1 MKKTTLWRNNAA
13 PAGPSDKS
21 SSGST
26 ASGSS
31 KTGTTPVAAATAS
44 AKPVAPKTKSSSG
57 SNPSTAAPHSTNRGS
72 LNNNQEKRR
81 SISNAPTDGEDKLPP
96 GWTRKESKSQKGR
109 YYYISPAGKTQWVP
123 PPSAKTPSAKI
134 KKTYN
139 WLSEVEI
146 CFQEGRLG
154 VSLREVHQMETILYP
169 QFQAEVDDLPK
180 VNGKAGPAEL
190 HNWSVKANKR
200 LTIGMR
206 VISIEDASLVGF
218 TYKEVVAKLK
228 TASRPVRIKF
238 ADVQK
243 GTVEENGGRKSD
255 GDSAKNSTATDLA
268 GPGYGHST
276 AYMQQKQEYTRV
288 LVTGE
293 LYTEMW
299 TIENKKLLRS
309 LTRMQHK
316 WNTVSSEFDI
326 LNARR
331 MELRK
336 ENDEMKSDKEKY
348 EKMLKNLKLQ
358 ATHAME
364 NPELVRA
371 NELAKRNTELS
382 DDISKMSSG
391 NKRLR
396 KERDALQAQLD
407 ELEKQLVKVEQKDK
421 AEEEDRVPEED
432 IFGIEPTA
440 PPKEQLSAL
449 KKKRRGLEDEVNKE
463 QRKANKVQKE
473 MEQLTKHYA
482 SLENEES
489 GHISSTSSPSS
500 HHPPKDDKDKNAS
513 TPSGQ
518 HDTTSS
524 GGNGVTKPKSEFAD
538 LEAKILELRKKQ
550 RSVVDTLSKAA
561 QSGDHKLAKE
571 CQRRRQKIKE
581 ELKDAQDEL
590 YRVKNHGKQEASSA
604 RGERSRKEKTSVEAV
619 TVPSRQHSPSSKKS
633 KQLGSISKGKLSPS
647 TPDASADTPSTTGS
661 SRAGKMPMLSGF
673 LEKGPTEWADRGL
686 ISGMKTMRGAR
697 ERWCVITAD
706 GFLKYYKRRGD
717 SVVRGE
723 INLAEKSFEVL
734 ADDLA
739 HGKEFVLSTDEQQ
752 SHFFTKNAQELNNWV
767 KTLRAANAYLL
778 NAAAPPLPPPRAARG
793 TGDKQVSAR
802 HETKQTQEFN
812 LDGLEDSLPEEDE
825 QFYGRA
831 TLGF

>member
-1 MKKTTLWRNNAA
+1 MKKNTLWRSNSTM
-13 PAGPSDKS
+13 PASDKGG
-21 SSGST
+21 GST
-26 ASGSS
+26 S
-31 KTGTTPVAAATAS
+31 TTTATTTADS
-44 AKPVAPKTKSSSG
+44 T
-57 SNPSTAAPHSTNRGS
+57 STATSLNSSRGS
-72 LNNNQEKRR
+72 RGSRTSRR
-81 SISNAPTDGEDKLPP
+81 STGSATPEGDDKLPP

-109 YYYISPAGKTQWVP
+109 YYFISPAGKTQWVP
-123 PPSAKTPSAKI
+123 PPSKSASAKV
-134 KKTYN
+134 KKTFN
-139 WLSEVEI
+139 WMSEVEI

-154 VSLREVHQMETILYP
+154 VSLREVHQMETILYA

-180 VNGKAGPAEL
+180 INGKAGPAEL
-190 HNWSVKANKR
+190 HNWSVKPHKR

-206 VISIEDASLVGF
+206 VIAIEDTSLAGL

-228 TASRPVRIKF
+228 SASRPVRIKF
-238 ADVQK
+238 ADVHK
-243 GTVEENGGRKSD
+243 GTAEENGGRKSD
-255 GDSAKNSTATDLA
+255 GDKAANGAGAEPGSA
-268 GPGYGHST
+268 GYAQSS
-276 AYMQQKQEYTRV
+276 AYMLQKQEYTRV

-293 LYTEMW
+293 LHTEMW
-299 TIENKKLLRS
+299 TIENKKMLRS
-309 LTRMQHK
+309 LTRTQHK
-316 WNTVSSEFDI
+316 WSTVSSEFDL

-336 ENDEMKSDKEKY
+336 ENEALKNDKEKY
-348 EKMLKNLKLQ
+348 EVMMKNLKLQ
-358 ATHAME
+358 ATYAME

-371 NELAKRNTELS
+371 NELAKRNTELN
-382 DDISKMSSG
+382 DDISKMSAG

-396 KERDALQAQLD
+396 KERDALQTQLD
-407 ELEKQLVKVEQKDK
+407 ELEKQLAKVEQEAKD
-421 AEEEDRVPEED
+421 EDEDRVPED

-440 PPKEQLSAL
+440 PPREQLSAL
-449 KKKRRGLEDEVNKE
+449 KKKRRGLEDELNKE

-482 SLENEES
+482 SLGNEEPALS
-489 GHISSTSSPSS
+489 SSTSSSSSSS
-500 HHPPKDDKDKNAS
+500 HRQSDDKEKNS
-513 TPSGQ
+513 LS
-518 HDTTSS
+518 SS
-524 GGNGVTKPKSEFAD
+524 GVHEKSSSSSNGASKPKSEFAE

-581 ELKDAQDEL
+581 ELKEAQDEL
-590 YRVKNHGKQEASSA
+590 HRLKTQGKSGTSSSRTESGRNQKAST
-604 RGERSRKEKTSVEAV
+604 ETSTES
-619 TVPSRQHSPSSKKS
+619 SRQHSSLPKKS
-633 KQLGSISKGKLSPS
+633 RRSGSISKDNSSPS
-647 TPDASADTPSTTGS
+647 TPDTSVGTTSTTGS

-673 LEKGPTEWADRGL
+673 LDKGPTEWADRGI

-723 INLAEKSFEVL
+723 INLADKSFEVVCE
-734 ADDLA
+734 DVRY
-739 HGKEFVLSTDEQQ
+739 GREFVLSTDEQQ
-752 SHFFTKNAQELNNWV
+752 SHFFTQSPQELNNWV
-767 KTLRAANAYLL
+767 KTLRATNAYLL
-778 NAAAPPLPPPRAARG
+778 NAAAPPLPPPRPTRGDPDKRAIARS
-793 TGDKQVSAR
+793 DSKQA
-802 HETKQTQEFN
+802 KEFN

>member
-1 MKKTTLWRNNAA
+1 M
-13 PAGPSDKS
+13 
-21 SSGST
+21 
-26 ASGSS
+26 
-31 KTGTTPVAAATAS
+31 
-44 AKPVAPKTKSSSG
+44 
-57 SNPSTAAPHSTNRGS
+57 
-72 LNNNQEKRR
+72 
-81 SISNAPTDGEDKLPP
+81 PP

-109 YYYISPAGKTQWVP
+109 YYFISPAGKTQWVP
-123 PPSAKTPSAKI
+123 PLMKMSSAKI
-134 KKTYN
+134 KKSFN

-180 VNGKAGPAEL
+180 INGKAGPAEL
-190 HNWSVKANKR
+190 HNWSVKPHKR

-206 VISIEDASLVGF
+206 VISIEDTSLAGL

-228 TASRPVRIKF
+228 SASRPVRIKF
-238 ADVQK
+238 ADVHK

-255 GDSAKNSTATDLA
+255 PDKAANGASADLA
-268 GPGYGHST
+268 ESGYGHSS
-276 AYMQQKQEYTRV
+276 AYMQQKQEFTRV

-293 LYTEMW
+293 LHTEMW

-316 WNTVSSEFDI
+316 WSTVSSEFDL
-326 LNARR
+326 LNTRR
-331 MELRK
+331 LELRK
-336 ENDEMKSDKEKY
+336 ENEALKLDKDKY
-348 EKMLKNLKLQ
+348 ETMMQNLKLQ
-358 ATHAME
+358 ASYAME

-371 NELAKRNTELS
+371 NELAKRNTELH

-396 KERDALQAQLD
+396 KERDTLQAQLD
-407 ELEKQLVKVEQKDK
+407 DLEKQLAKVDKSKD
-421 AEEEDRVPEED
+421 EEEDRVPEED

-449 KKKRRGLEDEVNKE
+449 KKKRRGLEDELSKE

-473 MEQLTKHYA
+473 MEQLIKHYS
-482 SLENEES
+482 SLGNEETGLS
-489 GHISSTSSPSS
+489 SSTSSSS
-500 HHPPKDDKDKNAS
+500 SRQSQNDDKDK
-513 TPSGQ
+513 SGLSSSG
-518 HDTTSS
+518 HEKTTSS
-524 GGNGVTKPKSEFAD
+524 SSNGPSKPKSEFAD
-538 LEAKILELRKKQ
+538 LEAKILDLRKKQ
-550 RSVVDTLSKAA
+550 RSVVETLSKAA

-571 CQRRRQKIKE
+571 CQRKRQKIKE
-581 ELKDAQDEL
+581 ELKTAQDEL
-590 YRVKNHGKQEASSA
+590 YRLKTKGKPGAPPVPTESA
-604 RGERSRKEKTSVEAV
+604 RKEPTAESSRPRSS
-619 TVPSRQHSPSSKKS
+619 SSSKKS
-633 KQLGSISKGKLSPS
+633 KRSGSDNSSPN
-647 TPDASADTPSTTGS
+647 TSADTTAAAGS
-661 SRAGKMPMLSGF
+661 SRGKMPMLSGF
-673 LEKGPTEWADRGL
+673 LDKGPTEWADRGL

-723 INLAEKSFEVL
+723 INLAEKSFEVVCE
-734 ADDLA
+734 DLR

-752 SHFFTKNAQELNNWV
+752 SHFFTKSPQELNNWV

-778 NAAAPPLPPPRAARG
+778 NAAAPPLPPPRSTRSGGDRALARE
-793 TGDKQVSAR
+793 DSKKA
-802 HETKQTQEFN
+802 KEFN
-812 LDGLEDSLPEEDE
+812 LDGLEDALPEEDE

>member
-1 MKKTTLWRNNAA
+1 MSAGDKGGSSTTTSTATTGKTAKTAN
-13 PAGPSDKS
+13 
-21 SSGST
+21 SSGN
-26 ASGSS
+26 SS
-31 KTGTTPVAAATAS
+31 NATPLN
-44 AKPVAPKTKSSSG
+44 SS
-57 SNPSTAAPHSTNRGS
+57 RGS
-72 LNNNQEKRR
+72 RGSRGSRR
-81 SISNAPTDGEDKLPP
+81 STGSATPEGEDKLPP

-109 YYYISPAGKTQWVP
+109 YYFISPAGKTQWVP
-123 PPSAKTPSAKI
+123 PPMKTSSAKA
-134 KKTYN
+134 KKTFN
-139 WLSEVEI
+139 WTSEVEI

-180 VNGKAGPAEL
+180 ISGKAGPAEL
-190 HNWSVKANKR
+190 HNWSVKPHKR

-206 VISIEDASLVGF
+206 VISIEDTSLAGL

-228 TASRPVRIKF
+228 SASRPVRIKF
-238 ADVQK
+238 ADVHK

-255 GDSAKNSTATDLA
+255 GETASNGAAGDLA
-268 GPGYGHST
+268 ASGIGHST

-293 LYTEMW
+293 LHTEMW

-309 LTRMQHK
+309 LTCMQHK
-316 WNTVSSEFDI
+316 WSTVSSEFDV
-326 LNARR
+326 LNAKR

-336 ENDEMKSDKEKY
+336 ENENLKNDKDKY
-348 EKMLKNLKLQ
+348 DVMMKNLKLQ
-358 ATHAME
+358 ATYAME

-371 NELAKRNTELS
+371 NELAKRNTELN

-407 ELEKQLVKVEQKDK
+407 ELEKQLAKVEQKDK
-421 AEEEDRVPEED
+421 DEEEDRVPEED

-449 KKKRRGLEDEVNKE
+449 KKKRRGLEDELNKE

-482 SLENEES
+482 SLGNEETGLS
-489 GHISSTSSPSS
+489 SSTSSSSSS
-500 HHPPKDDKDKNAS
+500 HQSQADDKDKSALSAS
-513 TPSGQ
+513 GN
-518 HDTTSS
+518 HEKSS
-524 GGNGVTKPKSEFAD
+524 TGASKPKSEFAD

-590 YRVKNHGKQEASSA
+590 HRLKTQGKSA
-604 RGERSRKEKTSVEAV
+604 PPPSRTDSSRKHKPV
-619 TVPSRQHSPSSKKS
+619 TGSPNEPSHHGSSSSKKS
-633 KQLGSISKGKLSPS
+633 RRSGSISKDNSSPS
-647 TPDASADTPSTTGS
+647 TPDTGTDTAATPGS
-661 SRAGKMPMLSGF
+661 SRGKMPMLSGF
-673 LEKGPTEWADRGL
+673 LDKGPTEWADRGL

-723 INLAEKSFEVL
+723 INLAEKNFEVVCE
-734 ADDLA
+734 DLR

-752 SHFFTKNAQELNNWV
+752 SHFFTNSSQELNNWV

-778 NAAAPPLPPPRAARG
+778 NAAAPPLPPPRSTRG
-793 TGDKQVSAR
+793 DPDKHALIRSDS
-802 HETKQTQEFN
+802 KQAKEFN

>member
-1 MKKTTLWRNNAA
+1 MSN
-13 PAGPSDKS
+13 SDKGGSTTTTTTSTTATKPVKTANS
-21 SSGST
+21 SSN
-26 ASGSS
+26 SS
-31 KTGTTPVAAATAS
+31 NATS
-44 AKPVAPKTKSSSG
+44 LNSS
-57 SNPSTAAPHSTNRGS
+57 RGS
-72 LNNNQEKRR
+72 RGSRGSRR
-81 SISNAPTDGEDKLPP
+81 STGSATPEGDDKLPP

-109 YYYISPAGKTQWVP
+109 YYFISPAGKTQWVP
-123 PPSAKTPSAKI
+123 PPMKTSSAKI

-139 WLSEVEI
+139 WMNEVEI
-146 CFQEGRLG
+146 QFQEGRLG

-180 VNGKAGPAEL
+180 INGKAGPAEL
-190 HNWSVKANKR
+190 HNWSVKPHKR

-206 VISIEDASLVGF
+206 VISIEDTSLAGL
-218 TYKEVVAKLK
+218 TYKEVVGKLK
-228 TASRPVRIKF
+228 SASRPVRIKF
-238 ADVQK
+238 ADVHK

-255 GDSAKNSTATDLA
+255 GEKANNASNDMASS
-268 GPGYGHST
+268 GYGHST

-293 LYTEMW
+293 LHTEMW

-316 WNTVSSEFDI
+316 WSTVSSEFDI
-326 LNARR
+326 LNAKR

-336 ENDEMKSDKEKY
+336 QNENMKTDKEKY
-348 EKMLKNLKLQ
+348 EVMMKNLKLQ
-358 ATHAME
+358 ATYAME

-371 NELAKRNTELS
+371 NELAKRNSELN

-407 ELEKQLVKVEQKDK
+407 ELEKQLAKVENKDK
-421 AEEEDRVPEED
+421 DEEEDRVPEED

-440 PPKEQLSAL
+440 PPREQLSAL
-449 KKKRRGLEDEVNKE
+449 KKKRRGLEDELSKE

-482 SLENEES
+482 SLGNEEV
-489 GHISSTSSPSS
+489 GLNSSSSSS
-500 HHPPKDDKDKNAS
+500 HQSQADDKDKSSLSAS
-513 TPSGQ
+513 G
-518 HDTTSS
+518 HHEKTSS
-524 GGNGVTKPKSEFAD
+524 SNSNGTSKPKSEFAE
-538 LEAKILELRKKQ
+538 LEAKILDLRKKQ

-571 CQRRRQKIKE
+571 CQRKRQKIKE

-590 YRVKNHGKQEASSA
+590 HRLKTKGKSTTPSS
-604 RGERSRKEKTSVEAV
+604 RTESSRREKTPTETATSS
-619 TVPSRQHSPSSKKS
+619 SRQRSPSNTKKS
-633 KQLGSISKGKLSPS
+633 RRSGSISKDNSSPS
-647 TPDASADTPSTTGS
+647 TPDTSADASTPGS
-661 SRAGKMPMLSGF
+661 SRGKMPMLSGF
-673 LEKGPTEWADRGL
+673 LDKGPTEWADRGL

-723 INLAEKSFEVL
+723 INLAEKSFEVVCE
-734 ADDLA
+734 DLR

-752 SHFFTKNAQELNNWV
+752 SHFFTKSPQELNNWV

-778 NAAAPPLPPPRAARG
+778 NAAAPPLPPPRSTR
-793 TGDKQVSAR
+793 DQKVSRSDSKQA
-802 HETKQTQEFN
+802 KEFN
-812 LDGLEDSLPEEDE
+812 LDGLEESLPEEDE

>member
-1 MKKTTLWRNNAA
+1 MKKQLWRHNSTMSN
-13 PAGPSDKS
+13 SDKGS
-21 SSGST
+21 STTTTTTTTTSSANATPLNSSRGSRGSRGSRRSTGST
-26 ASGSS
+26 
-31 KTGTTPVAAATAS
+31 TP
-44 AKPVAPKTKSSSG
+44 
-57 SNPSTAAPHSTNRGS
+57 
-72 LNNNQEKRR
+72 E
-81 SISNAPTDGEDKLPP
+81 GEDKMPP

-109 YYYISPAGKTQWVP
+109 YYFISPAGKTQWVP
-123 PPSAKTPSAKI
+123 PPMNASKAKI
-134 KKTYN
+134 KKTFN

-180 VNGKAGPAEL
+180 INGKAGPAEL
-190 HNWSVKANKR
+190 HNWSVKPHKR

-206 VISIEDASLVGF
+206 VISIEDVSLAGL
-218 TYKEVVAKLK
+218 TYKEVVGKLK
-228 TASRPVRIKF
+228 SASRPVRIKF
-238 ADVQK
+238 ADVHK

-255 GDSAKNSTATDLA
+255 GERNNAAVNDPAA
-268 GPGYGHST
+268 PGYGHSS
-276 AYMQQKQEYTRV
+276 AYMQQKQEFTRV

-293 LYTEMW
+293 LHTEMW

-309 LTRMQHK
+309 LTCMQHK
-316 WNTVSSEFDI
+316 WSTVSSEFDV

-336 ENDEMKSDKEKY
+336 ENEVLKSDKDKY
-348 EKMLKNLKLQ
+348 EVMMENLKLQ
-358 ATHAME
+358 ASYAME

-371 NELAKRNTELS
+371 NELAKRNTELNE
-382 DDISKMSSG
+382 DISKMSSG

-396 KERDALQAQLD
+396 KERDGLQAKLD
-407 ELEKQLVKVEQKDK
+407 ELEKQLAKVDNSKD
-421 AEEEDRVPEED
+421 EEEDRVPEED

-440 PPKEQLSAL
+440 PPKEQLSTL
-449 KKKRRGLEDEVNKE
+449 KKKRRGLEDELNKE

-473 MEQLTKHYA
+473 MEQLIKHYA
-482 SLENEES
+482 SLGNEEPS
-489 GHISSTSSPSS
+489 LSSSTSSASS
-500 HHPPKDDKDKNAS
+500 SRRSQDDGKEKNALS
-513 TPSGQ
+513 
-518 HDTTSS
+518 SS
-524 GGNGVTKPKSEFAD
+524 GGNEKSSSSTSSNSASKPKSEFAD

-571 CQRRRQKIKE
+571 CQRRRQKIKD
-581 ELKDAQDEL
+581 ELKEAQDEL
-590 YRVKNHGKQEASSA
+590 HRLKTGQSKPASSEST
-604 RGERSRKEKTSVEAV
+604 RNPKKSTESTTES
-619 TVPSRQHSPSSKKS
+619 SRQQSSLSSKKS
-633 KQLGSISKGKLSPS
+633 KRSGSIGNDNSSPS
-647 TPDASADTPSTTGS
+647 ANTSADTSATPGS
-661 SRAGKMPMLSGF
+661 SRGKMPMLSGF
-673 LEKGPTEWADRGL
+673 LDKGPTEWADRGL

-723 INLAEKSFEVL
+723 INLAEKSFEVVCE
-734 ADDLA
+734 DMR
-739 HGKEFVLSTDEQQ
+739 HGKEFVLCTDEQQ
-752 SHFFTKNAQELNNWV
+752 SHFFTNSPQELNSWV

-778 NAAAPPLPPPRAARG
+778 NAAAPPLPPPRATSTRG
-793 TGDKQVSAR
+793 GDPDKRALTRNDSKQA
-802 HETKQTQEFN
+802 KEFN
-812 LDGLEDSLPEEDE
+812 LDGLEDALPEEDE

>member
-1 MKKTTLWRNNAA
+1 MKT
-13 PAGPSDKS
+13 S
-21 SSGST
+21 S
-26 ASGSS
+26 
-31 KTGTTPVAAATAS
+31 
-44 AKPVAPKTKSSSG
+44 
-57 SNPSTAAPHSTNRGS
+57 N
-72 LNNNQEKRR
+72 
-81 SISNAPTDGEDKLPP
+81 
-96 GWTRKESKSQKGR
+96 
-109 YYYISPAGKTQWVP
+109 
-123 PPSAKTPSAKI
+123 KI
-134 KKTYN
+134 KKTFN
-139 WLSEVEI
+139 WMSEVEI

-180 VNGKAGPAEL
+180 INGKAGPAEL
-190 HNWSVKANKR
+190 HNWSVKPHKR

-206 VISIEDASLVGF
+206 VISIEDTSLAGL
-218 TYKEVVAKLK
+218 TYKEVVGKLK
-228 TASRPVRIKF
+228 SASRPVRIKF
-238 ADVQK
+238 ADVHK

-255 GDSAKNSTATDLA
+255 PEHANNGAGNDLA
-268 GPGYGHST
+268 ASGYGHST
-276 AYMQQKQEYTRV
+276 AYMQQKQEYTRT

-293 LYTEMW
+293 LHTEMW
-299 TIENKKLLRS
+299 MIENKKLMRS

-316 WNTVSSEFDI
+316 WSTVSSEFDI
-326 LNARR
+326 LNAKR

-336 ENDEMKSDKEKY
+336 ENDNLKTDNEKY
-348 EKMLKNLKLQ
+348 EVMMKNLKLQ
-358 ATHAME
+358 ATYAME

-371 NELAKRNTELS
+371 NELAKRNTELN

-407 ELEKQLVKVEQKDK
+407 ELEKQLAKVEQKDK
-421 AEEEDRVPEED
+421 DEEEDRVPEED

-449 KKKRRGLEDEVNKE
+449 KKKRRGLEDELNKE

-482 SLENEES
+482 SLGNEEPTLS
-489 GHISSTSSPSS
+489 SSTSSSSS
-500 HHPPKDDKDKNAS
+500 HQSQSDEKDKNALS
-513 TPSGQ
+513 SSGVR
-518 HDTTSS
+518 DKTSS
-524 GGNGVTKPKSEFAD
+524 SNNGTSKPKSEYAD

-590 YRVKNHGKQEASSA
+590 HRLKTKGKSGAPPTRTES
-604 RGERSRKEKTSVEAV
+604 SRKEKAPHDSS
-619 TVPSRQHSPSSKKS
+619 SRQRSSSGTKKS
-633 KQLGSISKGKLSPS
+633 KRSGSISKDNSSPS
-647 TPDASADTPSTTGS
+647 TPDTSTDTTSTTGS

-673 LEKGPTEWADRGL
+673 LDKGPTEWADRGV
-686 ISGMKTMRGAR
+686 ISSMKTMRGAR

-706 GFLKYYKRRGD
+706 GYLKYYKRRGD

-723 INLAEKSFEVL
+723 INLAEKSFEVVCE
-734 ADDLA
+734 DLRY
-739 HGKEFVLSTDEQQ
+739 GKEFVLSTDEQQ
-752 SHFFTKNAQELNNWV
+752 SHFFTKSPQELNNWV

-778 NAAAPPLPPPRAARG
+778 NAAAPPLPPPRSTRG
-793 TGDKQVSAR
+793 DPEKHALTRNDSKQA
-802 HETKQTQEFN
+802 KEFD
-812 LDGLEDSLPEEDE
+812 LDGLEDALPEEDE

>member
-1 MKKTTLWRNNAA
+1 M
-13 PAGPSDKS
+13 
-21 SSGST
+21 
-26 ASGSS
+26 
-31 KTGTTPVAAATAS
+31 
-44 AKPVAPKTKSSSG
+44 
-57 SNPSTAAPHSTNRGS
+57 
-72 LNNNQEKRR
+72 
-81 SISNAPTDGEDKLPP
+81 PP

-109 YYYISPAGKTQWVP
+109 YYFISPAGKTQWVP
-123 PPSAKTPSAKI
+123 PLMKMSSAKI
-134 KKTYN
+134 KKSFN

-180 VNGKAGPAEL
+180 INGKAGPAEL
-190 HNWSVKANKR
+190 HNWSVKPHKR

-206 VISIEDASLVGF
+206 VISIEDTSLAGL

-228 TASRPVRIKF
+228 SASRPVRIKF
-238 ADVQK
+238 ADVHK

-255 GDSAKNSTATDLA
+255 PDKAANGASADLA
-268 GPGYGHST
+268 ESGYGHSS
-276 AYMQQKQEYTRV
+276 AYMQQKQEFTRV

-293 LYTEMW
+293 LHTEMW

-316 WNTVSSEFDI
+316 WSTVSSEFDL
-326 LNARR
+326 LNTRR
-331 MELRK
+331 LELRK
-336 ENDEMKSDKEKY
+336 ENEALKLDKDKY
-348 EKMLKNLKLQ
+348 ETMMQNLKLQ
-358 ATHAME
+358 ASYAME

-371 NELAKRNTELS
+371 NELAKRNTELH

-396 KERDALQAQLD
+396 KERDTLQAQLD
-407 ELEKQLVKVEQKDK
+407 DLEKQLAKVDKSKD
-421 AEEEDRVPEED
+421 EEEDRVPEED

-449 KKKRRGLEDEVNKE
+449 KKKRRGLEDELSKE

-473 MEQLTKHYA
+473 MEQLIKHYS
-482 SLENEES
+482 SLGNEETGLS
-489 GHISSTSSPSS
+489 SSTSSSS
-500 HHPPKDDKDKNAS
+500 SRQSQNDDKDK
-513 TPSGQ
+513 SGLSSSG
-518 HDTTSS
+518 HEKTTSS
-524 GGNGVTKPKSEFAD
+524 SSNGPSKPKSEFAD
-538 LEAKILELRKKQ
+538 LEAKILDLRKKQ
-550 RSVVDTLSKAA
+550 RSVVETLSKAA

-571 CQRRRQKIKE
+571 CQRKRQKIKE
-581 ELKDAQDEL
+581 ELKTAQDEL
-590 YRVKNHGKQEASSA
+590 YRLKTKGKPGAPPVPTESA
-604 RGERSRKEKTSVEAV
+604 RKKEPTAESSRPRSS
-619 TVPSRQHSPSSKKS
+619 SSSKKS
-633 KQLGSISKGKLSPS
+633 KRSGSDNSSPN
-647 TPDASADTPSTTGS
+647 TSADTTAAAGS
-661 SRAGKMPMLSGF
+661 SRGKMPMLSGF
-673 LEKGPTEWADRGL
+673 LDKGPTEWADRGL

-723 INLAEKSFEVL
+723 INLAEKSFEVVCE
-734 ADDLA
+734 DLR

-752 SHFFTKNAQELNNWV
+752 SHFFTKSPQELNNWV

-778 NAAAPPLPPPRAARG
+778 NAAAPPLPPPRSTRSGGDRALARE
-793 TGDKQVSAR
+793 DSKKA
-802 HETKQTQEFN
+802 KEFN
-812 LDGLEDSLPEEDE
+812 LDGLEDALPEEDE

>member
-1 MKKTTLWRNNAA
+1 MKKTALWSNRNNNATS
-13 PAGPSDKS
+13 GQGDK
-21 SSGST
+21 
-26 ASGSS
+26 
-31 KTGTTPVAAATAS
+31 
-44 AKPVAPKTKSSSG
+44 SG
-57 SNPSTAAPHSTNRGS
+57 SNTTTATTTKPAPATTKNATNASSSATVPGSNRGS
-72 LNNNQEKRR
+72 RGSRR
-81 SISNAPTDGEDKLPP
+81 SLGSVTAEGDDKLPP

-123 PPSAKTPSAKI
+123 PPSKTAGVKI
-134 KKTYN
+134 KKTFN
-139 WLSEVEI
+139 WMSEVEI

-180 VNGKAGPAEL
+180 INGKAGPAEL

-206 VISIEDASLVGF
+206 VISIEDTSLAGL

-228 TASRPVRIKF
+228 SASRPVRIKF

-255 GDSAKNSTATDLA
+255 GDSKNGTANDVAA
-268 GPGYGHST
+268 GGYGNSS

-288 LVTGE
+288 LVSGE
-293 LYTEMW
+293 LHTEMW

-309 LTRMQHK
+309 LLLMQHK
-316 WNTVSSEFDI
+316 WNIVSNEFDI
-326 LNARR
+326 LNTRR

-336 ENDEMKSDKEKY
+336 ENETMKSDKEKY
-348 EKMLKNLKLQ
+348 EIMMKNLKLQ
-358 ATHAME
+358 ETSAME

-371 NELAKRNTELS
+371 NELAKRNTELN

-396 KERDALQAQLD
+396 KERDTLQAQLD
-407 ELEKQLVKVEQKDK
+407 DLEKQLAKVEQKDK
-421 AEEEDRVPEED
+421 DEEEDRIPEEV
-432 IFGIEPTA
+432 IFVVDPLA

-449 KKKRRGLEDEVNKE
+449 KKRRRGLEDELNKE

-482 SLENEES
+482 SLGNEEHEKS
-489 GHISSTSSPSS
+489 SSTSASIQQPSN
-500 HHPPKDDKDKNAS
+500 DDKEKSAS
-513 TPSGQ
+513 NSSGQ
-518 HDTTSS
+518 SDKTNNTSHSTTKS
-524 GGNGVTKPKSEFAD
+524 KSEFAD

-571 CQRRRQKIKE
+571 CQRRRKKIKE

-590 YRVKNHGKQEASSA
+590 HRLKTHGKAGTSS
-604 RGERSRKEKTSVEAV
+604 SRTEPSLKEKASTEVAQSSTSKNLK
-619 TVPSRQHSPSSKKS
+619 SKSSGSSSKN
-633 KQLGSISKGKLSPS
+633 
-647 TPDASADTPSTTGS
+647 ASAPDTSPETATSTGT
-661 SRAGKMPMLSGF
+661 SRSGKMPMLSGF
-673 LEKGPTEWADRGL
+673 LDKGPTEWADRGL

-697 ERWCVITAD
+697 ERWCVITTD
-706 GFLKYYKRRGD
+706 GYLKYYKRRGD
-717 SVVRGE
+717 TVVRGE
-723 INLAEKSFEVL
+723 INLAEKSLEVL
-734 ADDLA
+734 ADDLV

-752 SHFFTKNAQELNNWV
+752 SHFFTKSPQELNNWV
-767 KTLRAANAYLL
+767 KTLRAAHAYLIDS
-778 NAAAPPLPPPRAARG
+778 AAPPLPPARS
-793 TGDKQVSAR
+793 TRGDEKQKHVP
-802 HETKQTQEFN
+802 KQTNEFD
-812 LDGLEDSLPEEDE
+812 LDGLEESLPEEDE